1 MWVLSEKWH
10 DIRAVKRMWGM
21 WPQLCW
27 WYVDLNADQ
36 TEATQWVLIKV
47 FKFLVHTAV
56 VILSVLSVQI
66 QMTDISVH
74 SPV

>member
-1 MWVLSEKWH
+1 
-10 DIRAVKRMWGM
+10 
-21 WPQLCW
+21 
-27 WYVDLNADQ
+27 
-36 TEATQWVLIKV
+36 V